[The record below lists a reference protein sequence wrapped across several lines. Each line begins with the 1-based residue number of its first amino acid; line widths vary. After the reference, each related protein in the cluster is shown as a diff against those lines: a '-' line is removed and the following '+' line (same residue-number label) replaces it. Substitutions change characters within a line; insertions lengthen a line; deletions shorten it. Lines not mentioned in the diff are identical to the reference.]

1 MLGLLLWACGPK
13 STAPAPYV
21 NPIILQVDQV
31 ERDSETEVTVT
42 LGLQN
47 QIEEAILIDEVHLN
61 VSGQSKTLPYI
72 VLLPEGSRQQIHL
85 SMPVHPD
92 LDQVRVLGRISSS
105 EADVLA
111 VCDRKIDLTGADPEH
126 HH

>member
-1 MLGLLLWACGPK
+1 MLGFLLWACGPK
-13 STAPAPYV
+13 SAPPTQYI

-31 ERDSETEVTVT
+31 ERDSEVEVTVT

-47 QIEEAILIDEVHLN
+47 QVETSILIDEVHLN
-61 VSGQSKTLPYI
+61 VSGQSKTLPYML
-72 VLLPEGSRQQIHL
+72 LLPEGSRQQIHL

-92 LDQVRVLGRISSS
+92 LDQVRVIGRVSSS

-111 VCDRKIDLTGADPEH
+111 VCDRKIDLTGVEH

>member
-1 MLGLLLWACGPK
+1 MLGFLLWACTPK
-13 STAPAPYV
+13 SVAPAQYL
-21 NPIILQVDQV
+21 NPIILQVDEV

-47 QIEEAILIDEVHLN
+47 QVEKSILIDEVHLN
-61 VSGQSKTLPYI
+61 VSGQSKTLPYM
-72 VLLPEGSRQQIHL
+72 LTLPELSRQQIHL

-92 LDQVRVLGRISSS
+92 LDQVRVIGRVSSS
-105 EADVLA
+105 EEDVLA
-111 VCDRKIDLTGADPEH
+111 VCDRKIDLTGVEH